1 MPQGGYRWWYFDAL
15 SDDGKYGLSVIA
27 FVGSVFSP
35 YYARARRKGLG
46 NPENHC
52 AVNVAL
58 YGPQRR
64 WAMTE
69 RGLRD
74 VMRDP
79 AQFVCGPSSLRV
91 DGDVITIAI
100 NERCMPLPFAVRGE
114 LRMTLRTCYDSPVSL
129 DEKGL
134 HQWRA
139 VAPHGRIDVELS
151 APEQR
156 WSGYCYHDMNWG
168 AEPIEKAFMDWTWS
182 RLHDANG
189 AVVFYDARRRDNSR
203 KAFAMGFAGGEVREV
218 SLPPP
223 HALKRGFWG
232 MAQDVRSET
241 TPVVL
246 AKLEDAPFY
255 TRNHVRI
262 SHDGKPYDAFQ
273 ESLSV
278 SKFDTRLVQLMLPF
292 RMPRWSLS

>member
-1 MPQGGYRWWYFDAL
+1 MPDGGYRWWYFDAL
-15 SDDGKYGLSVIA
+15 SADGQHGLSIIA

-35 YYARARRKGLG
+35 YYARARRRGSG

-58 YGPQRR
+58 YGLKRR

-69 RGLRD
+69 RGMRD
-74 VMRDP
+74 VKRD
-79 AQFVCGPSSLRV
+79 ARQFECGPSALRV
-91 DGDVITIAI
+91 DGDVVTITI
-100 NERCMPLPFAVRGE
+100 NERCMPVPRAVSGVVKV
-114 LRMTLRTCYDSPVSL
+114 TLKTCYDQAVAL

-139 VAPHGRIDVELS
+139 VAPHARIDVALN
-151 APEQR
+151 APEQH
-156 WSGYCYHDMNWG
+156 WQGNAYHDMNWG
-168 AEPIEKAFMDWTWS
+168 AEPIENAFKDWTWS
-182 RLHDANG
+182 RLHDENG
-189 AVVFYDARRRDNSR
+189 AVVFYDARRKDDSR
-203 KAFAMGFAGGEVREV
+203 KAFAMGFAGGAVSEVA
-218 SLPPP
+218 LPPK

-241 TPVVL
+241 TP
-246 AKLEDAPFY
+246 AIISKLEDAPFY

-262 SHDGKPYDAFQ
+262 GHDGRRYDAFQ

-278 SKFDTRLVQLMLPF
+278 SKFDTRRVQLMLPF
-292 RMPRWSLS
+292 RMPRW